1 MPKTG
6 MAPMRRRAFVEAAIR
21 TIHDRGPID
30 VTTGDVAR
38 EAGLSQGL
46 VHHYFGS
53 KSALIIATMRHLL
66 TEFGAGI
73 RERLHRADTPRERL
87 SAIVHG
93 SFCAEQLRPEV
104 VSAWLT
110 FYVQAHTEPEVR
122 RLLRIYARRLIANL
136 RHEYRRL
143 MARDAADVAAETT
156 AALIDGLWLRR
167 VLGDEEPCGE
177 SAIAMLEAHI
187 DRQLGAR

>member
-6 MAPMRRRAFVEAAIR
+6 MAPLRRRAFVEAAIR
-21 TIHDRGPID
+21 SIHDRGVVD
-30 VTTGDVAR
+30 LTTGDVAR

-66 TEFGAGI
+66 TEFGTGI
-73 RERLHRADTPRERL
+73 RERLHRAESPRERL
-87 SAIVHG
+87 SAIIDG

-104 VSAWLT
+104 ISAWLT
-110 FYVQAHTEPEVR
+110 FYVQAHTEPAVR
-122 RLLRIYARRLIANL
+122 RLLRIYARRLISNL

-143 MARDAADVAAETT
+143 PTRESAAVAAEST
-156 AALIDGLWLRR
+156 AAMIDGLWLRR

-177 SAIAMLEAHI
+177 SAIAIMEAHVDSQI
-187 DRQLGAR
+187 EPR